1 MASGV
6 DDLIVSVKNQAF
18 RAVPSKK
25 EVIFTNRGSQASPC
39 RRKQKKVCVRE
50 HLNMTCVSNDDVL
63 ENFPRFQPPA
73 SRGNRLKE
81 QIA

>member
-39 RRKQKKVCVRE
+39 RRKQKKNRVRE
-50 HLNMTCVSNDDVL
+50 HLNMTCVFNDNVL
-63 ENFPRFQPPA
+63 EHFPRFQPPA